1 MPRNLPLLIQFTV
14 TAHIEEMKYSIE
26 RIYQDFGQFDKVVTI
41 TFQPDSPSFQEYP
54 EYMTGV
60 FIYTPKERKEMEE
73 LIKQEI
79 ANDGNI
85 KFKELLNE
93 VDGDKKD
100 FLLKNGINSEEIFS
114 VFTLP
119 EFNQTNEFKSTETR
133 KLAEPNI
140 IEVDLGDDFDYDS
153 MLLNLNDR
161 KLSSGYKLTPD
172 ETAEDIGTRLNYEK
186 VNMEGVQDDLK
197 IPIRKYFLKS
207 RERNKK
213 ATDAEIDELHHLE
226 TKEITNKICLLREE
240 IKSAGIAKKNFE
252 KIKPQIEELTPFILK
267 FNEQRLTHGKFV
279 IWLNY
284 ERFLHIFLGHVNEA
298 NLGGKFEDKT
308 KFQYVIDEIFR
319 LIEIVLDS
327 IEDEIQKHFTETPG
341 KNFKRHGEMAVYYK
355 GDFYVIDINP
365 DGLLMT
371 FYKKE

>member
-1 MPRNLPLLIQFTV
+1 
-14 TAHIEEMKYSIE
+14 MKYSIE
-26 RIYQDFGQFDKVVTI
+26 KIYQDFGQFDKVVTI

-79 ANDGNI
+79 ANAGNI

-93 VDGDKKD
+93 VEGDKKD
-100 FLLKNGINSEEIFS
+100 FLLKKGINSEEIFS

-119 EFNQTNEFKSTETR
+119 EFNLANEFKSTETR
-133 KLAEPNI
+133 RLAEPNI

-186 VNMEGVQDDLK
+186 VNMEGIREDLK
-197 IPIRKYFLKS
+197 VPIRKYFLKS

-226 TKEITNKICLLREE
+226 TKEITNKISLLREE

-267 FNEQRLTHGKFV
+267 FNEKRLTHGKFV

-284 ERFLHIFLGHVNEA
+284 ERFLHIFLGHVDEA

-327 IEDEIQKHFTETPG
+327 IEDEIQKHFAETPG

-355 GDFYVIDINP
+355 GDFYVIAINP

>member
-1 MPRNLPLLIQFTV
+1 
-14 TAHIEEMKYSIE
+14 
-26 RIYQDFGQFDKVVTI
+26 
-41 TFQPDSPSFQEYP
+41 
-54 EYMTGV
+54 
-60 FIYTPKERKEMEE
+60 
-73 LIKQEI
+73 
-79 ANDGNI
+79 
-85 KFKELLNE
+85 
-93 VDGDKKD
+93 
-100 FLLKNGINSEEIFS
+100 
-114 VFTLP
+114 
-119 EFNQTNEFKSTETR
+119 
-133 KLAEPNI
+133 
-140 IEVDLGDDFDYDS
+140 

-186 VNMEGVQDDLK
+186 VDMDGVREDLK
-197 IPIRKYFLKS
+197 VPIRKYFLKS

-213 ATDAEIDELHHLE
+213 ATDSEIDELRHLE
-226 TKEITNKICLLREE
+226 TKEITNKISILREE

-252 KIKPQIEELTPFILK
+252 KLKPQIEELTPFILK

-327 IEDEIQKHFTETPG
+327 IEDEIQKHFAETPG

-355 GDFYVIDINP
+355 GDFYVIAINP

-371 FYKKE
+371 FYKRE